1 MLILAGVLLIAVC
14 AVCLV
19 SGFYFTRYAFSP
31 KGACRF
37 HRLCRWIFSH
47 SFGRVLYAA
56 FGGLAV
62 GGIFSA
68 ACLLYM
74 GFYRMLTGYPVVL
87 LLPAKWMLAV
97 LLLVIGALSALLF
110 GRHVLLLHQSIY
122 QSQND
127 D

>member
-14 AVCLV
+14 SVCLV

-31 KGACRF
+31 KRARRF

-47 SFGRVLYAA
+47 SFGRMLYAA
-56 FGGLAV
+56 FGGFAV

-74 GFYRMLTGYPVVL
+74 GFYRFLTGYPVVL
-87 LLPAKWMLAV
+87 LLPEKWLLAV
-97 LLLVIGALSALLF
+97 LLLAIGALSALLF
-110 GRHVLLLHQSIY
+110 CRHVLPLHQKIY
-122 QSQND
+122 QNQNGV
-127 D
+127 